1 MINSTT
7 YIFAVFRLG
16 EVDEVIIIHILCV
29 KQITVL
35 LLAQVLWVYTIS
47 PQEFLVS
54 HTEGLPDGLGDQ
66 LGLKDMM
73 HIERNNCWILN

>member
-1 MINSTT
+1 MINSPT

-16 EVDEVIIIHILCV
+16 EVDEVVIIHILCV

-47 PQEFLVS
+47 P
-54 HTEGLPDGLGDQ
+54 
-66 LGLKDMM
+66 
-73 HIERNNCWILN
+73 